1 MNIIVALL
9 MTAVVLYCIMGCLMI
24 KKCIREMMNFILE
37 LDAPILFLLLPP
49 CVIVAFVFWPFVLAW
64 ESIENA
70 K

>member
-1 MNIIVALL
+1 MNIIAAFL
-9 MTAVVLYCIMGCLMI
+9 MTAMVLYCTMGCLMV
-24 KKCIREMMNFILE
+24 KKCIREMMDSILE

-49 CVIVAFVFWPFVLAW
+49 CVVVAFVFWPFVLAW

>member
-1 MNIIVALL
+1 MNIIAAFL
-9 MTAVVLYCIMGCLMI
+9 MTAMVLYCTMGCLI
-24 KKCIREMMNFILE
+24 VKKCIREMMDSILE

-49 CVIVAFVFWPFVLAW
+49 CVVVAFVFWPFVLAW

>member
-9 MTAVVLYCIMGCLMI
+9 MTAIVLYCIMGCLMV
-24 KKCIREMMNFILE
+24 KKCIREMMDSILE